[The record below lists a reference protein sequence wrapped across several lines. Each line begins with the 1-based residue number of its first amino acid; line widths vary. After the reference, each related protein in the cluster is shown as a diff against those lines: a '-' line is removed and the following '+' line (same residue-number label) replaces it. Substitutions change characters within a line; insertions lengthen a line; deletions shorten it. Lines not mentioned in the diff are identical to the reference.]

1 MQALT
6 LVKDGII
13 LVKSVNVAYL
23 QCPNLPKSINTSTG
37 KQSSTAVS
45 FNNDRLGDVSQ
56 GFTKVAP
63 RIAKLIHQFKRI
75 ESTVKGYLKCTTHNM
90 DSLTTGD
97 PQDFMNNE
105 NELALLTDN
114 YNSDDNTSMSVM
126 TCLIIWGSY
135 SIIVLLDIFIFILPN
150 HSLYHSCFENITV
163 VCGIILLRNPPC
175 M

>member
-1 MQALT
+1 MLT
-6 LVKDGII
+6 LVKDG
-13 LVKSVNVAYL
+13 LVTVEFINVVHL
-23 QCPNLPKSINTSTG
+23 KCPNLPKYINTSTG

-45 FNNDRLGDVSQ
+45 FYNDGLGDVSQ
-56 GFTKVAP
+56 VFTKVAP

-90 DSLTTGD
+90 DSLTTGG
-97 PQDFMNNE
+97 PQDFMNNG

-114 YNSDDNTSMSVM
+114 YNNDDNTSMSVM

-135 SIIVLLDIFIFILPN
+135 TIIVFLDIFIFILPN